1 MRKWVNKVNLSSFST
16 QNVFQIRAC
25 VISTRKAFNFHQYIA
40 FRVPTLSHF
49 YSRKFFV
56 RVSFF
61 FFFAF
66 NYLFIHLLVL
76 FTDLV
81 DIKTIEQE
89 VTYKVKPPTPP
100 PPPPPPHNKEKNYL
114 AIPLP

>member
-1 MRKWVNKVNLSSFST
+1 M
-16 QNVFQIRAC
+16 
-25 VISTRKAFNFHQYIA
+25 ISTRKSFNFHQYIA
-40 FRVPTLSHF
+40 FSVPTLSHF

-56 RVSFF
+56 RVCLFV

-89 VTYKVKPPTPP
+89 VTYKVKPPKLPP
-100 PPPPPPHNKEKNYL
+100 PPSPTPPDNKEKNYL